1 MCIRDSNNNRQND
14 FKAGILA
21 LLFLVCF
28 HFLSPIPLLFNS
40 GQEPGHQRRQ
50 RAVSLRHRSGGHTLH
65 CKYNAVAMFLLIGR
79 TESSSELDGWL
90 ARRSVPGCMSLV
102 LCTILNEEA
111 SWRICRTN
119 WFS

>member
-14 FKAGILA
+14 FKARILA

-40 GQEPGHQRRQ
+40 GLEPGHQSRQ
-50 RAVSLRHRSGGHTLH
+50 RAVSVQRRSGHRILH
-65 CKYNAVAMFLLIGR
+65 YKYNALVMFLLIGR
-79 TESSSELDGWL
+79 KEDPGELNGRL

-111 SWRICRTN
+111 PWKTCQTN
-119 WFS
+119 